1 MVTAFQMVFIIMGS
15 LFLLLSIGIGGF
27 FLLASISDPTI
38 LPLIFIPGV
47 FFVVGAI
54 FLIYAL
60 VPIAKRNK
68 IKKNGKKY
76 YAKICGYSDN
86 TMVTINGSF
95 TVDLIV
101 RYFNQQGGIIET
113 VLPTTLQRGAT
124 RNFPLGHTIDIYEL
138 NGNYAW
144 DAKSVREVVIKG
156 EERLMNYEP
165 GKIKMVP
172 VECKHCGASFMSQD
186 NRTGQCPYCGTYIA
200 VPSK

>member
-1 MVTAFQMVFIIMGS
+1 MVTTFQMVFIIMGS

-27 FLLASISDPTI
+27 LLLASISDPTI
-38 LPLIFIPGV
+38 LSLIFIPGV
-47 FFVVGAI
+47 FFIVGAI

-68 IKKNGKKY
+68 VKKNGKKY
-76 YAKICGYSDN
+76 YAKICGYSEN

-101 RYFNQQGGIIET
+101 RHFNQSGSIIEA
-113 VLPTTLQRGAT
+113 VLPTTFQRGAT
-124 RNFPLGHTIDIYEL
+124 KNFPLGHTIDIYEL
-138 NGNYAW
+138 DGNYAW
-144 DAKSVREVVIKG
+144 DVKSVREAVVKG

-172 VECKHCGASFMSQD
+172 VECKHCGATYEAAQ
-186 NRTGQCPYCGTYIA
+186 NRTGQCPYCGNYAYT
-200 VPSK
+200 K